1 MNLVRHFEVL
11 KRGRVILAVGLL
23 FAIAIALFATFR
35 VSSTGLTWRKPET
48 WQSTTKIML
57 TQPGFPWGRSV
68 LPGSVDAPAVSPDNQ
83 QDVPTDAQ
91 GRKLQFADPSRLAYL
106 AWIYSHFLMG
116 DEVRTM
122 IKHKPDGMDISAGPL
137 TAGGSMSASAL
148 PIIGLTTTAHTA
160 VEAQRLNDDVHLALE
175 DYLRRQQRESATPT
189 IDRVVL
195 STVDRPG
202 PVLLKGHSVNLGIMS
217 FLLLMAATVGLV
229 YLLEN
234 LRLARLDAEAMRA
247 AGEEPDTGQAQVFGA
262 PSPLDE
268 PRLRQ
273 ARGSSWP
280 EKHSVR

>member
-11 KRGRVILAVGLL
+11 KRGRTIIVAGLL
-23 FAIAIALFATFR
+23 FAIAIAIFATFR
-35 VSSTGLTWRKPET
+35 VSTTGLTFRKPET
-48 WQSTTKIML
+48 WQATTKIML

-68 LPGSVDAPAVSPDNQ
+68 LPGSVDAPAGSANSD
-83 QDVPTDAQ
+83 DVPTDAQ
-91 GRKLQFADPSRLAYL
+91 GRRLQFADPSRLAYL
-106 AWIYSHFLMG
+106 AWIYSHFMMG

-122 IKHKPDGMDISAGPL
+122 LKHKPLGMDISAGPL

-148 PIIGLTTTAHTA
+148 PIIGLTTTAHSA
-160 VEAQRLNDDVHLALE
+160 NDAQRLNDDVHLALE
-175 DYLRRQQRESATPT
+175 DYLRRQQRESSTPT

-202 PVLLKGHSVNLGIMS
+202 PVRVKGHSVNLGIMS
-217 FLLLMAATVGLV
+217 FLLLMAATIGFV

-234 LRLARLDAEAMRA
+234 LRLARLEAEAMRPV
-247 AGEEPDTGQAQVFGA
+247 GEEPGEAQMFGE
-262 PSPLDE
+262 PDPLDQ

>member
-11 KRGRVILAVGLL
+11 KRGRTIIVAGLL
-23 FAIAIALFATFR
+23 FAIAIAIFATFR
-35 VSSTGLTWRKPET
+35 VSTTGLTFRKPET

-68 LPGSVDAPAVSPDNQ
+68 LPGSVDAPAGSANAD
-83 QDVPTDAQ
+83 DVPTDAQ
-91 GRKLQFADPSRLAYL
+91 GRRLQFADPSRLAYL
-106 AWIYSHFLMG
+106 AWIYSHFMMG

-122 IKHKPDGMDISAGPL
+122 LKHKPLGMDISAGPL

-160 VEAQRLNDDVHLALE
+160 NDAQRLNDDVHLALE
-175 DYLRRQQRESATPT
+175 DYLRRQQRESSTPT

-202 PVLLKGHSVNLGIMS
+202 PVRVKGHSVNLGIMS
-217 FLLLMAATVGLV
+217 FLLLMAATIGLV

-234 LRLARLDAEAMRA
+234 LRLARLEAEAMRPV
-247 AGEEPDTGQAQVFGA
+247 GEEPGEAQLFGE
-262 PSPLDE
+262 PEPLDQ